1 MTSGGGCSVLAMTDT
16 LNGRAA
22 ANIRAELARRRLTQE
37 QFAEACQMPRTVLTE
52 LLAERTRIT
61 LERLETIARVL
72 ELEPAKL
79 LND

>member
-37 QFAEACQMPRTVLTE
+37 DVASRAGMPRTVLTE

-61 LERLETIARVL
+61 LDKLEALAAVL
-72 ELEPAKL
+72 EVEPAKL

>member
-1 MTSGGGCSVLAMTDT
+1 MTDT

-22 ANIRAELARRRLTQE
+22 ANIRAELAKRRLTQE
-37 QFAEACQMPRTVLTE
+37 SFAEACGMPRTVLTE

-61 LERLETIARVL
+61 LERLETIAGVL
-72 ELEPAKL
+72 DIEPAKL